1 MAPATNKPSDT
12 APRLRPIH
20 LGFGLSQTKRMLT
33 TSSLPTSLARRF
45 ALAAAGLAAGAL
57 LLTSLASW
65 WLLTRQHE
73 DAMQE
78 LAARERQFHAQTI
91 GLNLAALATRMTEVA
106 SSTLLTTGLV
116 DRAGKEIYLLPFLAG
131 IRQVNGITVQVL
143 FTDALGSEIASNQA
157 EFSAEERAWMREK
170 LPLGRPASTIFLR
183 AESHELVAFAPLV
196 YPNAKTPKG
205 GLLYKIALS
214 SLHSDAHMQLL
225 WGPPLPGG
233 PTQTSSVAA
242 PAVFGA
248 LDFRI
253 QGMSPLDSNR
263 SLSPLFL
270 PIFLLVLGLFIAVV
284 VGGAHMAA
292 VLTRDLRKLQLF
304 ASHLVRDGL
313 SRERAQT
320 TGTEEVASLSASIN
334 QMLDRLYE
342 QRQALTREGEKLV
355 DLAEA
360 LKRAD
365 KRKDEF
371 VAMLA
376 HELRNPLAPI
386 MTGADML
393 TLAAPDDSTVQRTG
407 LIIGTQAKHMAR
419 IIDDLLD
426 ISRIIRGQV
435 TLKLETID
443 FATVVAVAVEQI
455 RPLIESSQHHF
466 SVSLP
471 AAPLPVNGDHA
482 RLVQVTSNLLNN
494 AAKYTPEGGYLDLRV
509 AIEASELRLT
519 VGDNGNGIDLDL
531 MPDIFD
537 LFTQGER
544 SSTRRQGGLG
554 LGLALVKSL
563 VQLHGGRVTADSP
576 GLGKGSSFNV
586 YLPCARV
593 EDLTLPAVA
602 AAPSVSSRALKLHL
616 VDDNV
621 DAAQTL
627 AMLLQLD
634 GFQVAV
640 SFDGL
645 STLQQ
650 VQEELSQPAIFILDI
665 GLPDMDG
672 TELAQKL
679 RKLPQLYNTKM
690 IALTGYGQASDKARS
705 LAAGF
710 DHHLVKPVD
719 YEQLKV
725 LLAEIEDDLK
735 AAA

>member
-1 MAPATNKPSDT
+1 
-12 APRLRPIH
+12 
-20 LGFGLSQTKRMLT
+20 MLT
-33 TSSLPTSLARRF
+33 RPSLPSSLARRF

-73 DAMQE
+73 DAMHE

-91 GLNLAALATRMTEVA
+91 GLNLTALATRMTEVA
-106 SSTLLTTGLV
+106 SSTILSTGLV
-116 DRAGKEIYLLPFLAG
+116 DRTGKEIYLLPFLAG
-131 IRQVNGITVQVL
+131 IRQVNGIPIQVL
-143 FTDALGSEIASNQA
+143 FTDALGSEIASNKA
-157 EFSAEERAWMREK
+157 AFSAEQRAWMREK
-170 LPLGRPASTIFLR
+170 LTLGRPASEIFLR
-183 AESHELVAFAPLV
+183 DDRPELVAFSPLL
-196 YPNAKTPKG
+196 YPSSTTPKG
-205 GLLYKIALS
+205 GLLYKIALN
-214 SLHSDAHMQLL
+214 SLHSDEHMKLL
-225 WGPPLPGG
+225 WGPPLADERSKSNP
-233 PTQTSSVAA
+233 VAV
-242 PAVFGA
+242 PAVFSA

-253 QGMSPLDSNR
+253 QGMSLLDSNR
-263 SLSPLFL
+263 SLSPLYL

-284 VGGAHMAA
+284 IGGAHMAS

-313 SRERAQT
+313 SQERAQT
-320 TGTEEVASLSASIN
+320 TDTEEVASLSSSIN

-355 DLAEA
+355 DLADA

-393 TLAAPDDSTVQRTG
+393 KLAAQDDPLIQRTG
-407 LIIGTQAKHMAR
+407 QIIGNQAKHMAR

-426 ISRIIRGQV
+426 ISRITRGQV
-435 TLKLETID
+435 TLKLETIN
-443 FATVVAVAVEQI
+443 FATVVAVATEQI
-455 RPLIESSQHHF
+455 RPLIEANQHHLT
-466 SVSLP
+466 VALP
-471 AAPLPVNGDHA
+471 PGPLPVNGDHA

-494 AAKYTPEGGYLDLRV
+494 ATKYTPEGGYLELRV
-509 AIEASELRLT
+509 AIENGELRMT
-519 VGDNGNGIDLDL
+519 VGDNGSGIDPDL
-531 MPDIFD
+531 MPEIFD

-544 SSTRRQGGLG
+544 SSGRRQGGLG

-563 VQLHGGRVTADSP
+563 IQMHGGRVTADSP
-576 GLGKGSSFNV
+576 GIGKGSSFNV
-586 YLPCARV
+586 YLPCGRI
-593 EDLTLPAVA
+593 EDLPPPVVAELPNA
-602 AAPSVSSRALKLHL
+602 SGRALKLHL

-627 AMLLQLD
+627 AMLLELD

-640 SFDGL
+640 SFDGA
-645 STLQQ
+645 STLHL
-650 VQEELSQPAIFILDI
+650 VNADKDSPAIFILDI

-672 TELAQKL
+672 TELAQQL
-679 RKLPQLYNTKM
+679 RGLPHLQSAKM

-710 DHHLVKPVD
+710 DYHLVKPVD
-719 YEQLKV
+719 YEQLKA
-725 LLAEIEDDLK
+725 LLAEIQESLR
-735 AAA
+735 AAV